1 MNLLSIGQYGLLMY
15 NWRVVTKRPETKEA
29 LAAEV
34 WRRIFDFILS
44 THDQRDRVLER
55 FGLTPGDSKALV
67 HLQPDAGQSMGSLA
81 AAWSCD
87 ASNATW
93 MVDRLEERALVE
105 RRPVPGDRRVKAVV
119 LTAKGLEMKAALLEA
134 LYEPP
139 DSLLAIPTAD
149 LEALRN
155 ALEKLPEVSDAGPTR
170 ARPAED

>member
-1 MNLLSIGQYGLLMY
+1 MLSIGKYYLIMY
-15 NWRVVTKRPETKEA
+15 NLCVIIRSPETKAA

-67 HLQPDAGQSMGSLA
+67 HLQPDVGQSMGSLA

-119 LTAKGLEMKAALLEA
+119 LTAKGLKMKAALLEA

-139 DSLLAIPTAD
+139 DSLIAVPTAD

-155 ALEKLPEVSDAGPTR
+155 ALGKLPELSEATPVR
-170 ARPAED
+170 ARPGED